1 MAGDWN
7 SEHYRD
13 PTADTAIRHEARE
26 AWRRRATAAIRAARA
41 AAKEHGFEVVGRISI
56 IDRKT
61 GKMF

>member
-1 MAGDWN
+1 MASDWN
-7 SEHYRD
+7 IEHYRD
-13 PTADTAIRHEARE
+13 PTANAAIRDEARE
-26 AWRRRATAAIRAARA
+26 AWRRRATAAIRAAKA